1 VQCKVRLS
9 LVTISRTDITN
20 TYETVINCERV
31 VLTCHYFIVIMLL
44 LIKSC
49 RWTLRCCSL

>member
-1 VQCKVRLS
+1 VRLS